1 MAIPIPVV
9 GATVGAAVIFA
20 GSTIGGVAAGKIGGL
35 VSNKIYQKNM
45 ETKCPFCH
53 VYKRKSNDHFEKF
66 KDIEKAFDNILGKI
80 DDAAGNGIRRK
91 WKSSELSKLPDTNE
105 RNELYDND
113 DLYFGRQKQTK
124 ED

>member
-1 MAIPIPVV
+1 M

-53 VYKRKSNDHFEKF
+53 VYKRKSKDHFEKF
-66 KDIEKAFDNILGKI
+66 KGIGNAFTNILDKI
-80 DDAAGNGIRRK
+80 DDARGDRVHLEIR
-91 WKSSELSKLPDTNE
+91 KSSELSNE

-113 DLYFGRQKQTK
+113 DLYFGRQNQTK
-124 ED
+124 AD